1 MEATEKVSFED
12 FKKSLEERF
21 GGQVTFAICKGL
33 WTQAIHHVAICEETP
48 RRGNNEHTSIYAFRR
63 RERYMPDGSILE
75 FNMRQ
80 SHELQEFITKLHDDA
95 PVFEHK
101 SVWDFYEAIGYD
113 RKGKRFT
120 R

>member
-1 MEATEKVSFED
+1 MPTTRADVKAFAKELQDLCNKY
-12 FKKSLEERF
+12 RF
-21 GGQVTFAICKGL
+21 DIDHADGG
-33 WTQAIHHVAICEETP
+33 
-48 RRGNNEHTSIYAFRR
+48 
-63 RERYMPDGSILE
+63 ILE

-80 SHELQEFITKLHDDA
+80 SHELQEFITKIHDDA